1 MRENSPSIKRL
12 IPKPVGPYRNFEATD
27 RVILSNKRFAAA
39 FEDNALKA

>member
-12 IPKPVGPYRNFEATD
+12 IPKPVGLYRNFEATD
-27 RVILSNKRFAAA
+27 RVIHSNKRFANA

>member
-12 IPKPVGPYRNFEATD
+12 IPKPVGPYRNFEAAD
-27 RVILSNKRFAAA
+27 RVILNDKVIATA

>member
-1 MRENSPSIKRL
+1 MRKNSPSIKRL

-27 RVILSNKRFAAA
+27 SVIHSNKRFATA